1 VSARIGER
9 APEDLPIVLVGGP
22 ADGHWYHRADFEQ
35 RQRAA
40 RRMAE
45 THHRSR
51 LHPAAW
57 PLLYRATSTVTTH
70 RNDPNRPAVQW
81 IWTGPAAAHSL
92 PDLAQ
97 LDAQARGAASS
108 VA

>member
-1 VSARIGER
+1 VSDNTGQR

-45 THHRSR
+45 IHHRR
-51 LHPAAW
+51 ALDPASW
-57 PLLYRATSTVTTH
+57 PLSYRATTTVVAH
-70 RNDPNRPAVQW
+70 RHDPNRQAVQW
-81 IWTGPAAAHSL
+81 IWTGPADARTLH
-92 PDLAQ
+92 DLAR
-97 LDAQARGAASS
+97 LDAAAAAGRT